1 MTKVRVPFSAICD
14 DCGDSATTF
23 LALTDTPDSYAGMAG
38 LAVKVK
44 LSEDGLEFG
53 GVVAAGLDSAT
64 VSTAGGTITL
74 DMNSQ
79 AERMFKG
86 SASIGAPK
94 TWALSNT
101 AEAIFIPSAKFVM
114 TTLDLQTFPA
124 SFKMSTFDANW
135 NPSTNVWTPPDVGTY
150 DMSATFDG
158 TNWLMKIQ
166 GPY

>member
-1 MTKVRVPFSAICD
+1 MAGTRISDGAVGAVLATDIVPVGTGSGKTTRLMSAIK
-14 DCGDSATTF
+14 TF
-23 LALTDTPDSYAGMAG
+23 VSLDQ
-38 LAVKVK
+38 
-44 LSEDGLEFG
+44 
-53 GVVAAGLDSAT
+53 VV

-79 AERMFKG
+79 SSRMFNG

-94 TWALSNT
+94 TWALSN
-101 AEAIFIPSAKFVM
+101 ASIAIFIPSAKFVM

-124 SFKMSTFDANW
+124 SFKMATFEANW
-135 NPSTNVWTPPDVGTY
+135 NPATKVWTPPDVGTY
-150 DMSATFDG
+150 EMSATFDG